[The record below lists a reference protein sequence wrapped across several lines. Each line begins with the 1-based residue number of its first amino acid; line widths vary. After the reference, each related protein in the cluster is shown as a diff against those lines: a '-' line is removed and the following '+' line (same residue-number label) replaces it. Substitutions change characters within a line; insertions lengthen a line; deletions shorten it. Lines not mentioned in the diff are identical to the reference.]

1 MIEST
6 QHETTFE
13 DPKINIRQ
21 RLSGLWVAAMFCYI
35 YADILAFYDDYL
47 LREILNGNLGPIG
60 PITQEL
66 KFGIGVFMSIPAIM
80 VYVCLAV
87 KPRICRWINTAS
99 GGLFTAVSL
108 VTTIMSPFYY
118 YIYFGILEVAIT
130 VYIVWLVW
138 KWPTQLSTN

>member
-1 MIEST
+1 
-6 QHETTFE
+6 
-13 DPKINIRQ
+13 
-21 RLSGLWVAAMFCYI
+21 MFCYI

-47 LREILNGNLGPIG
+47 LGEILNGNLGSIG

-66 KFGIGVFMSIPAIM
+66 KLGIGVFMSIPAIM
-80 VYVCLAV
+80 VYVSLAA

-118 YIYFGILEVAIT
+118 YIYFGILELAIT
-130 VYIVWLVW
+130 VYVVWLVW
-138 KWPTQLSTN
+138 KWTTQLSTN

>member
-6 QHETTFE
+6 QHETKFE

-47 LREILNGNLGPIG
+47 LGEILNGNLGPIG

-66 KFGIGVFMSIPAIM
+66 KLGIGVFMSIPAIM
-80 VYVCLAV
+80 VYISLAA

-99 GGLFTAVSL
+99 GSLFTAVSL

-130 VYIVWLVW
+130 VYIVWLIW
-138 KWPTQLSTN
+138 KWPTKLSTN

>member
-6 QHETTFE
+6 QHETKFE

-21 RLSGLWVAAMFCYI
+21 RLSGLWVAAFFCYI

-47 LREILNGNLGPIG
+47 LGEILNGNLGPIG

-66 KFGIGVFMSIPAIM
+66 KLGIGVFMSIPAIM
-80 VYVCLAV
+80 VYVSLAA

-130 VYIVWLVW
+130 AYIVWLVW